1 KLYSRY
7 AFLRCEEEREQ
18 FLVHLL
24 ALNAVDY
31 YSFTR
36 MMTQAQLSYLV
47 FIYSGRKHGFPST
60 ANAWIRIHGH
70 LGSTE
75 PIPLPR
81 GLNFIEVKH
90 TNLGLLSIVQVGHDN
105 AGPTPKWF
113 IEFIL
118 IYSSVTNHLYLFPC
132 SHWLGRGIE
141 DDALER
147 ILIGE
152 KIRLAD
158 GEPRK

>member
-1 KLYSRY
+1 MLLSRKLYSRY

-36 MMTQAQLSYLV
+36 MMTHAQLSYVV

-70 LGSTE
+70 LGSTAA
-75 PIPLPR
+75 IPLPH
-81 GLNFIEVKH
+81 GESLIEIKV
-90 TNLGLLSIVQVGHDN
+90 SD
-105 AGPTPKWF
+105 
-113 IEFIL
+113 
-118 IYSSVTNHLYLFPC
+118 
-132 SHWLGRGIE
+132 
-141 DDALER
+141 
-147 ILIGE
+147 
-152 KIRLAD
+152 RLC
-158 GEPRK
+158 